1 MGEKGKADKSKR
13 EDRKKPKLTIKEKRK
28 AKEEKKQNKGSVTTA

>member
-1 MGEKGKADKSKR
+1 MGDKGSKDKGQK

-28 AKEEKKQNKGSVTTA
+28 AKEEKKKSK